1 MARSE
6 GLLMPFGPSSQAP
19 TFVAT
24 LGTNQKV
31 LTFVTDTK
39 KFK

>member
-6 GLLMPFGPSSQAP
+6 GLLMPFGQSSQAP

-31 LTFVTDTK
+31 LTFVADTK